1 MISVKK
7 KKEMLLK
14 DEMSVFDLKQKEIKK
29 IRESF
34 EEDLEE
40 KNQELSKLNQKIR
53 DMKTR
58 IDNYAN

>member
-7 KKEMLLK
+7 KKEMLLN
-14 DEMSVFDLKQKEIKK
+14 DEISVFDLKVKEIKK
-29 IRESF
+29 LKESF
-34 EEDLEE
+34 ADDLEE
-40 KNQELSKLNQKIR
+40 KNQELAKLNQKIR

>member
-7 KKEMLLK
+7 KKEMLLN
-14 DEMSVFDLKQKEIKK
+14 DEISVFDLKAKEIKK
-29 IRESF
+29 LKESF
-34 EEDLEE
+34 ADDLEE
-40 KNQELSKLNQKIR
+40 KNQELATLNQKIR

>member
-7 KKEMLLK
+7 KKEMLLN
-14 DEMSVFDLKQKEIKK
+14 DEISVFDLKVKEIKK
-29 IRESF
+29 LKESF
-34 EEDLEE
+34 ADDLEE
-40 KNQELSKLNQKIR
+40 KNQELATLNQKIR